1 MSFLNP
7 LVLLGL
13 AAAAIP
19 VILHL
24 LNRRRVRTVE
34 FSSLRFLKE
43 LQNSSLRRLKLR
55 QWLLLLLRTL
65 TIVALVLSFAR
76 PVLRGNVAGILGTR
90 ARTSMILLLDDSPSM
105 TVRTEQGRIFDR
117 AREAARRVLALAGED
132 DRIAVLP
139 VSTLGPGTLP
149 AYSQVQSAEA
159 MLQRLEPSQIARRFS
174 ESVPFLRALEAA
186 SSDANRE
193 VYLFTDAQA
202 SQFGPPYPDS
212 TGTPGVD
219 IRPFLIRPHIA
230 SPSNAGVSNIRIET
244 RFLTRD
250 RPARALVTVQNFS
263 DLAINQETVSLYL
276 EGSRVAQQSVDL
288 APRTSAVVPLS
299 FVPKRAG
306 ILTGRAT
313 IDDDGLEADNV
324 LHFILHVPDTYT
336 VAVAGPGTGEVR
348 YPLLALTL
356 GGDSLSAGRIE
367 VRSITPEQLPLTDL
381 SQTHVLLLNGINA
394 LTPAAGSASAN
405 FVRRGGSVI
414 LFPGAGLQASTY
426 NDYFWKSLGSPAMMR
441 DLPPA
446 SGESGSFVTFASVDK
461 AHPLFAG
468 LFDDRRQGAAVPME
482 SPKIYRTAGL
492 TGAGVPIITLSNGEA
507 FLAEYRIGN
516 GRVLAF
522 GVDPGTSWSDFPLK
536 GIFAPLLHR
545 AVAYCSAESE
555 EESTATVG
563 APLRF
568 AMRSGGAESPGA
580 LMIISPS
587 GLEERVAPR
596 IRTGTGTEEFFSSP
610 TTETGVY
617 LLREGNAGATL
628 EARAVALPSREG
640 DPDTLRQ
647 EDLPSLWSALGATGG
662 SVLDIE
668 GNLEQA
674 IRETRYGIELWRY
687 FIALAL
693 LCALAEMLV
702 GRERKVTG
710 EER

>member
-24 LNRRRVRTVE
+24 LNRRRVRTVQ

-43 LQNSSLRRLKLR
+43 LQHSSLRRLKLR

-76 PVLRGNVAGILGTR
+76 PVLHGNLAGFSGTR
-90 ARTSMILLLDDSPSM
+90 ARTSMILVLDDSPSM
-105 TVRTEQGRIFDR
+105 TVRTERGRVFDR
-117 AREAARRVLALAGED
+117 AREAAGRVLSLAGEE
-132 DRIAVLP
+132 DRVALLP
-139 VSTLGPGTLP
+139 LSTLGSGTLP
-149 AYSQVQSAEA
+149 GYGQVQSARA
-159 MLQRLEPSQIARRFS
+159 TLQRLEPSQVARRFS
-174 ESVPFLRALEAA
+174 ESLPALRGLAGA

-193 VYLFTDAQA
+193 VYLFTDRQA

-212 TGTPGVD
+212 AGSPAEG
-219 IRPFLIRPHIA
+219 IRFFLIHPRTVP
-230 SPSNAGVSNIRIET
+230 PLNAGVTDVRIET
-244 RFLTRD
+244 RFLARN
-250 RPARALVTVQNFS
+250 RPARALVTLQNFS
-263 DLAINQETVSLYL
+263 GAAIHQETVSLYV
-276 EGSRVAQQSVDL
+276 EGTRVAQQAVDL
-288 APRTSAVVPLS
+288 PPGTSTVIPVS

-313 IDDDGLEADNV
+313 IDDDALEADNV
-324 LHFILHVPDTYT
+324 RHFVLNVPEKFT
-336 VAVAGPGTGEVR
+336 VLVAGPETEEVR

-367 VRSITPEQLPLTDL
+367 ARSIPAAQLPLTDL
-381 SQTHVLLLNGINA
+381 TATRVLLLNGIDA
-394 LTPAAGSASAN
+394 LSPAEGSASAS

-414 LFPGAGLQASTY
+414 LFPGAGLQASTF
-426 NDYFWKSLGSPAMMR
+426 NDFFWKPLGLPSVMG
-441 DLPPA
+441 DLPPPSA
-446 SGESGSFVTFASVDK
+446 GSESFVTFTSVDR

-468 LFDDRRQGAAVPME
+468 LFDDRRQGAGLPME
-482 SPKIYRTAGL
+482 SPKIHRTAGL
-492 TGAGVPIITLSNGEA
+492 KAGGVPIITLSNGEA

-522 GVDPGTSWSDFPLK
+522 GVDPGTAWSDFPLK

-555 EESTATVG
+555 QESTASVG

-568 AMRSGGAESPGA
+568 AIRSGGDESPGA
-580 LMIISPS
+580 RAIVSPS

-596 IRTGTGTEEFFSSP
+596 IQTGTGTEEFLSSP

-617 LLREGNAGATL
+617 FLREGSPPVTL
-628 EARAVALPSREG
+628 AARAVALPPREG

-647 EDLPSLWSALGATGG
+647 EDFPALWSALGASGG
-662 SVLDIE
+662 SVMSIE
-668 GNLEQA
+668 SNLEQDV
-674 IRETRYGIELWRY
+674 RQSRFGIELWRY
-687 FIALAL
+687 FLGLAL
-693 LCALAEMLV
+693 LCALGEMLV
-702 GRERKVTG
+702 GRERRAAGDV
-710 EER
+710 E